1 MSFAKAK
8 QIHAAMGQAIAS
20 GDHQAAMKHSG
31 QMLKAMM
38 GVASSQPAQSA
49 AASEPGADDDQGDPT
64 VPPITA
70 PQPQPAQP
78 MSTGRKGHGVG
89 NFIHSDIKHPGAFT
103 KQAKSAG
110 ESVHQFAEQKK
121 HASGTTGNRARLA
134 LTLKKINHGRKSA

>member
-64 VPPITA
+64 VPP
-70 PQPQPAQP
+70 
-78 MSTGRKGHGVG
+78 MSNPTERKRA
-89 NFIHSDIKHPGAFT
+89 NL
-103 KQAKSAG
+103 AKI
-110 ESVHQFAEQKK
+110 
-121 HASGTTGNRARLA
+121 
-134 LTLKKINHGRKSA
+134 LKKLNHK

>member
-89 NFIHSDIKHPGAFT
+89 NFIQRD
-103 KQAKSAG
+103 QASRRTAQRTRRSAG
-110 ESVHQFAEQKK
+110 PEDPGREAERGS
-121 HASGTTGNRARLA
+121 ALVEPDRAEARANLA
-134 LTLKKINHGRKSA
+134 KTLKKLNHK